1 MTDTTLNPYHPPSE
15 INPPPLNAAGS
26 ESACFRDGK
35 FLVIREGSVLP
46 NRCIVSNQVVDSKGW
61 RKPFR
66 VVWNPRWILWLLILG
81 PIIYAI
87 TIACTQQ
94 RASFTVSMGKGIRR
108 KLASARLISLLMLAG
123 MVGCIYACVQFSK
136 VSTPNAIIAGSAA
149 FVLLIIMA
157 VVARRAI
164 PLRAVKHAFG
174 FFAVKGCSEAF
185 LSTLPA
191 IIPSPFEKGR

>member
-1 MTDTTLNPYHPPSE
+1 MSDITLNPYSPPSE
-15 INPPPLNAAGS
+15 LSPPPLHATGS
-26 ESACFRDGK
+26 EGGCFRDGK
-35 FLVIREGSVLP
+35 FLVIREGSILP
-46 NRCIVSNQVVDSKGW
+46 NRCIITNQLVDSNGW

-66 VVWNPRWILWLLILG
+66 VLWNPRWILWLLIGG

-87 TIACTQQ
+87 TIACTQK

-108 KLASARLISLLMLAG
+108 KMAFARLISLSMLAG
-123 MVGCIYACVQFSK
+123 VVGCIYACVQFAK

-185 LSTLPA
+185 LSALPA
-191 IIPSPFEKGR
+191 IVPSPFDKLR